1 MATNQQYQSIPK
13 DDRAVR
19 PSEAARYLGI
29 SRSTLYELIAR
40 GLLEAPFPLGVRAV
54 GWRHSTLDAY
64 LERRAA
70 QHQTIITARAAKREA
85 KQSRLE

>member
-1 MATNQQYQSIPK
+1 MATNQQYQ

-19 PSEAARYLGI
+19 PREAARYLGI
-29 SRSTLYELIAR
+29 SRSTLYELVDR

-54 GWRHSTLDAY
+54 GWRQSTLDAY

-70 QHQTIITARAAKREA
+70 EHQGVIAARAARRAA
-85 KQSRLE
+85 KQSSGE